1 MSLSLPT
8 EERGGSMNVGNVS
21 NAGQDLAQLLMMA
34 TQQQTGMAQKL
45 IQVNAENTVKT
56 NQMATMGQLV
66 DTYA

>member
-1 MSLSLPT
+1 
-8 EERGGSMNVGNVS
+8 MNVGNVS